1 VAACGA
7 TYLLTMVDRTTRWV
21 EVAVL
26 KDISAATC
34 SDAFLS
40 TWVARFGV
48 PATVTSDKGA
58 QFTSETW
65 KQLCTRLGV
74 CHVTTTSY
82 HPQSNG
88 MIERVHRQLKDA
100 LRARGAGLDWP
111 SHLPLVLLGL
121 RAAPK
126 EVSGF
131 SSAEAVFGQP
141 LTLPGELKNVPE
153 EAALEFQSRL
163 ASDDPPPTSQPR
175 TYAEAVSSNLQP
187 GLQEAKFVYIRRGG
201 SGPPLASNY
210 LGPYRV
216 LQPGVKFFRVEVGD
230 KQEVVSVDRL
240 KPHLGVS
247 SPTPASAPVRGRPK
261 KVISPPESAT

>member
-1 VAACGA
+1 MVKQHTAAVEPIPIPQRRFSHVHVDIVGPLPVAACGA

-141 LTLPGELKNVPE
+141 LTLLTSGMTLPNNRMDL
-153 EAALEFQSRL
+153 
-163 ASDDPPPTSQPR
+163 PTSR
-175 TYAEAVSSNLQP
+175 TSGIEHYINFAAVQKIWCVKSCLK
-187 GLQEAKFVYIRRGG
+187 GLSHK
-201 SGPPLASNY
+201 N
-210 LGPYRV
+210 
-216 LQPGVKFFRVEVGD
+216 
-230 KQEVVSVDRL
+230 
-240 KPHLGVS
+240 
-247 SPTPASAPVRGRPK
+247 
-261 KVISPPESAT
+261 

>member
-1 VAACGA
+1 
-7 TYLLTMVDRTTRWV
+7 M
-21 EVAVL
+21 
-26 KDISAATC
+26 
-34 SDAFLS
+34 
-40 TWVARFGV
+40 
-48 PATVTSDKGA
+48 
-58 QFTSETW
+58 
-65 KQLCTRLGV
+65 
-74 CHVTTTSY
+74 TTTSY

-153 EAALEFQSRL
+153 EAALDFQSRL

-210 LGPYRV
+210 LGP
-216 LQPGVKFFRVEVGD
+216 
-230 KQEVVSVDRL
+230 
-240 KPHLGVS
+240 
-247 SPTPASAPVRGRPK
+247 
-261 KVISPPESAT
+261 